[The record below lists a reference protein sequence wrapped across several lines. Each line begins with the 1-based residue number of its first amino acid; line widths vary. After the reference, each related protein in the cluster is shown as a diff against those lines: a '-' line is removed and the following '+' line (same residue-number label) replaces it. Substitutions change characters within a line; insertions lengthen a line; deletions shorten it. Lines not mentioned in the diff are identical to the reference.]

1 MLTLHSA
8 QMHSAEV
15 SSLLLS
21 ENSTECLSY
30 GCKPHLRR
38 GSIILRNASGDWFS
52 NPFLF
57 FCLVS
62 PHCLLQLISLS
73 CYLSQWR
80 RHVQPPTPQKL
91 FSLLS
96 LICSYHHDFASNWV
110 REHRN
115 SCSSLIERIIN
126 ILGIPSLTLNKK
138 NLHGSGSF
146 LTLAILL
153 PADAEFR
160 IAPSIYREELKHGWA
175 LNAFQENNSNDCEK
189 MQLWQLWLAKN
200 IQREKSPCLSQL
212 QQCNT
217 FQHNEQKIGMKE
229 VLINIIHC
237 CHCGIIF
244 VWTRMWLCR
253 DLTEKLDDAGFWSR
267 SQPVSSLSLVFSL
280 FLLLFLLLL

>member
-1 MLTLHSA
+1 MVERHRTQICCLFIVYFVLLTLHSA

-38 GSIILRNASGDWFS
+38 GSIILRIASGDWFS

-96 LICSYHHDFASNWV
+96 LICSYHHDFASNWM

-115 SCSSLIERIIN
+115 SCSSFIDWSWHKQKERIIN

-138 NLHGSGSF
+138 PPRLWFISHLSHFVACRCWIQNC
-146 LTLAILL
+146 T
-153 PADAEFR
+153 
-160 IAPSIYREELKHGWA
+160 KH
-175 LNAFQENNSNDCEK
+175 L
-189 MQLWQLWLAKN
+189 
-200 IQREKSPCLSQL
+200 
-212 QQCNT
+212 
-217 FQHNEQKIGMKE
+217 
-229 VLINIIHC
+229 
-237 CHCGIIF
+237 
-244 VWTRMWLCR
+244 
-253 DLTEKLDDAGFWSR
+253 
-267 SQPVSSLSLVFSL
+267 
-280 FLLLFLLLL
+280 